1 MSAEERRDRPA
12 TDASLDLHKVAA
24 ARLWAAARHPYL
36 ASALFASTVV
46 AVPELGG
53 ASVDEAWRLYVDP
66 EVVEGWTVAE
76 LGSLMVH
83 HTGHLVRDHAG
94 RARALGV
101 DHARAGD
108 WALAADAEINDDLVH
123 TDLRLPGEVVLPAT
137 LGCEHG
143 RLAEEYINLGDF
155 HMPDHPDYP
164 DCGSG
169 ADAQPRPW
177 ELAGDAGGG
186 LPPGERELLACQT
199 ASRVLDYAKAG
210 RGRVATGWQ
219 RWAEER
225 LEPRVDWRRVLAA
238 EIRKGLTTVAG
249 RADYSYRRPS
259 RRAGSSPEVVLPALE
274 RPVPE
279 VAVLCDT
286 SGSMGG
292 DDLAQVLAEVEGLLR
307 GVGVGRSSLRVLA
320 VDAAVHTTRRV
331 TSASLVELVGGGG
344 TDMSVGIDG
353 AARLRPRPSVL
364 VVLTDGMTPW
374 PQEPPK
380 GMEVVI
386 GLIGTQSGT
395 GGGQVWAPPAWA
407 RVVHVDRAA

>member
-199 ASRVLDYAKAG
+199 ASRVLDYAKSG